1 MISESGDDDVFR
13 VELLCKNI
21 QSPDRNIRQKSL
33 ESLLE
38 QSKYVGLS
46 NDQAV
51 ALFNQ
56 CYLGVFKC
64 YADKFESCRNAAAA
78 VISGLLDRLPQN
90 DFYVENIVPIIARR
104 IGQSEIV
111 EESEELRLLLV
122 SQLAQVVDKFVS
134 TDPNID
140 HLAKSYNY
148 IMDIVLKTL
157 LDPYPVVQR
166 RTCDVIN
173 ILSKATPSFSVR
185 SEQLANPLIAMLSHR
200 QSANRIAAIETLG
213 IVALHI
219 NNGDVVVKII
229 VSISPLLMDDI
240 PYVRRECG
248 RVGCRWLM
256 DLRDRYS
263 FFERILPL
271 VLCWCA

>member
-1 MISESGDDDVFR
+1 MISESGDDVVFQT
-13 VELLCKNI
+13 ELLCKNI
-21 QSPDRNIRQKSL
+21 QSTDRNIRQKSL

-38 QSKYVGLS
+38 QSKHVSLTS
-46 NDQAV
+46 DQAV
-51 ALFNQ
+51 TLFNQ
-56 CYLGVFKC
+56 CYLIAFKC
-64 YADKFESCRNAAAA
+64 YADKFESCRNAAVAL
-78 VISGLLDRLPQN
+78 ISGLLERLPQN

-104 IGQSEIV
+104 IGQTEII
-111 EESEELRLLLV
+111 EDSEEMRLLLV
-122 SQLAQVVDKFVS
+122 GQLAQVVAKFVI
-134 TDPNID
+134 TDPNND
-140 HLAKSYNY
+140 QLAKSYNY

-157 LDPYPVVQR
+157 RDPYPVVQR
-166 RTCDVIN
+166 RTCEVIN

-200 QSANRIAAIETLG
+200 QSPNRIAAIETLG

-219 NNGDVVVKII
+219 HNGDVVVKII

-271 VLCWCA
+271 VLCW